1 MVRST
6 DMYYDTGDIAHLG
19 WPSHEV
25 LAQLMDGQV
34 IARSRMWALVNG
46 QTDTPVV
53 ITVPDLREVRAV
65 LDIEF
70 WTSPDTSIYHDMDK
84 RVHGNV
90 VGITVYQIAAG
101 TTLIV
106 EVIALGPP

>member
-1 MVRST
+1 MP
-6 DMYYDTGDIAHLG
+6 MAYDTADKANTR
-19 WPSHEV
+19 WPPHEV

-34 IARSRMWALVNG
+34 IARSRMW
-46 QTDTPVV
+46 QVV
-53 ITVPDLREVRAV
+53 GSGNNNIVVTVPDLREVRAV

-70 WTSPDTSIYHDMDK
+70 WTDPDTSIYHDMDK

-90 VGITVYQIAAG
+90 VGMTVYQVAAG